1 MDVTS
6 YDPKKVNVAVDGA
19 IIAGYASDSMITA
32 TKNEDAVTTEVGC
45 KGDVVYSENANE
57 SGTITITLQGTSSS
71 LPRLRSLASSRKQ
84 ISVTVSDANDSD
96 DISITAQKCRVVKM
110 PDVSRGKTSGNVT
123 ISIFVPNLQEVAGP
137 SERIN

>member
-6 YDPKKVNVAVDGA
+6 YDPKKVNVAGDGA
-19 IIAGYASDSMITA
+19 IITGYASDSMITA

-123 ISIFVPNLQEVAGP
+123 ISIFVPNLQV
-137 SERIN
+137 R

>member
-1 MDVTS
+1 MDVTR
-6 YDPKKVNVAVDGA
+6 YDPTKGNVAVDGA
-19 IIAGYASDSMITA
+19 IITGYASDSMITA

-123 ISIFVPNLQEVAGP
+123 ISIFVPNLQV
-137 SERIN
+137 R

>member
-19 IIAGYASDSMITA
+19 IITGYASDSMITA
-32 TKNEDAVTTEVGC
+32 TKNEDAVTTDVGC

-110 PDVSRGKTSGNVT
+110 RDVCRGKTSGNGT
-123 ISIFVPNLQEVAGP
+123 ISIFVPNLQV
-137 SERIN
+137 R

>member
-19 IIAGYASDSMITA
+19 IITGYASDSMITA

-71 LPRLRSLASSRKQ
+71 LTRLRSLASSRKQ

-123 ISIFVPNLQEVAGP
+123 ISIFVPNLQV
-137 SERIN
+137 R

>member
-6 YDPKKVNVAVDGA
+6 YDPKKVNVAVNGA
-19 IIAGYASDSMITA
+19 IITGYASDSMVTA

-123 ISIFVPNLQEVAGP
+123 ISIFVPNLQV
-137 SERIN
+137 R

>member
-19 IIAGYASDSMITA
+19 IITGYASDSMITA

-123 ISIFVPNLQEVAGP
+123 ISIFVPNLQVP
-137 SERIN
+137 

>member
-19 IIAGYASDSMITA
+19 IITGYASDSMITA

-96 DISITAQKCRVVKM
+96 DISIAAQKCRVVKM

-123 ISIFVPNLQEVAGP
+123 ISIFVPNLQV
-137 SERIN
+137 R

>member
-71 LPRLRSLASSRKQ
+71 LPRLRSLSSSRKQ

-123 ISIFVPNLQEVAGP
+123 ISIFVPNLQV
-137 SERIN
+137 R

>member
-19 IIAGYASDSMITA
+19 IITGYASDSMITA

-57 SGTITITLQGTSSS
+57 SGTITITLQGTSAS

-123 ISIFVPNLQEVAGP
+123 ISIFVPNLQV
-137 SERIN
+137 R

>member
-6 YDPKKVNVAVDGA
+6 YDPKKVNVAVDRA
-19 IIAGYASDSMITA
+19 IITGYASDSMITA

-123 ISIFVPNLQEVAGP
+123 ISIFVPNLQV
-137 SERIN
+137 R

>member
-19 IIAGYASDSMITA
+19 IIIGYASDSMITA

-123 ISIFVPNLQEVAGP
+123 ISIFVPNLQV
-137 SERIN
+137 R

>member
-19 IIAGYASDSMITA
+19 IITGYASDSMITA

-96 DISITAQKCRVVKM
+96 DISITAQKCRVVKL

-123 ISIFVPNLQEVAGP
+123 ISIFVPNLQV
-137 SERIN
+137 R

>member
-57 SGTITITLQGTSSS
+57 SGTITLTLQGTSSS

-84 ISVTVSDANDSD
+84 ISMTVSDANDSD

-123 ISIFVPNLQEVAGP
+123 ISIFVPNLQV
-137 SERIN
+137 R

>member
-19 IIAGYASDSMITA
+19 IITGYASDSMITA

-96 DISITAQKCRVVKM
+96 DISITSQKCRALKM

-123 ISIFVPNLQEVAGP
+123 ISMFVPNLQV
-137 SERIN
+137 R

>member
-19 IIAGYASDSMITA
+19 IITGYASDSMITA
-32 TKNEDAVTTEVGC
+32 TKNEDTVTTDVGC

-123 ISIFVPNLQEVAGP
+123 ISIFVPNLQV
-137 SERIN
+137 R

>member
-19 IIAGYASDSMITA
+19 IITGYASDSMITA

-71 LPRLRSLASSRKQ
+71 LPCLRSLASSRKQ

-123 ISIFVPNLQEVAGP
+123 ISIFVPNLQV
-137 SERIN
+137 R

>member
-19 IIAGYASDSMITA
+19 IITGYASDSMITA

-84 ISVTVSDANDSD
+84 ISVTVSDAYDSD

-123 ISIFVPNLQEVAGP
+123 ISIFVPNLQV
-137 SERIN
+137 R

>member
-6 YDPKKVNVAVDGA
+6 YEPKKVNVAVDGA

-123 ISIFVPNLQEVAGP
+123 ISIFVPNLQV
-137 SERIN
+137 R

>member
-19 IIAGYASDSMITA
+19 IITGYASDSMITA
-32 TKNEDAVTTEVGC
+32 TKNEDAVTTDVGC

-110 PDVSRGKTSGNVT
+110 PDVSRGKTSGNVD
-123 ISIFVPNLQEVAGP
+123 SLVAP
-137 SERIN
+137 K

>member
-19 IIAGYASDSMITA
+19 IITGYASDSMITA

-84 ISVTVSDANDSD
+84 ISVTISDANDSD

-123 ISIFVPNLQEVAGP
+123 ISIFVPNLQV
-137 SERIN
+137 R

>member
-6 YDPKKVNVAVDGA
+6 YDPKKVNVAVNGA
-19 IIAGYASDSMITA
+19 IITGYASDSMITA

-71 LPRLRSLASSRKQ
+71 LPRLRSLGVKPE
-84 ISVTVSDANDSD
+84 T
-96 DISITAQKCRVVKM
+96 DICDCI
-110 PDVSRGKTSGNVT
+110 
-123 ISIFVPNLQEVAGP
+123 
-137 SERIN
+137 

>member
-19 IIAGYASDSMITA
+19 IITGYASDSMITA

-45 KGDVVYSENANE
+45 KGELVYTENANE

-123 ISIFVPNLQEVAGP
+123 ISIFVPNLQV
-137 SERIN
+137 R

>member
-19 IIAGYASDSMITA
+19 IITGYASDSMITA

-45 KGDVVYSENANE
+45 KGDVIYSENANE

-123 ISIFVPNLQEVAGP
+123 ISMFVPNLQV
-137 SERIN
+137 R

>member
-19 IIAGYASDSMITA
+19 IITGYASDSMITA

-45 KGDVVYSENANE
+45 KGEVVYSENANE

-123 ISIFVPNLQEVAGP
+123 ISIFVPNLQV
-137 SERIN
+137 R

>member
-19 IIAGYASDSMITA
+19 IIIGYASDSMITA
-32 TKNEDAVTTEVGC
+32 TKNEDAVTTDVGC

-123 ISIFVPNLQEVAGP
+123 ISIFVPNLQV
-137 SERIN
+137 R

>member
-19 IIAGYASDSMITA
+19 IITGYASDSMITA

-71 LPRLRSLASSRKQ
+71 LPRLTSLASSRKQ

-123 ISIFVPNLQEVAGP
+123 ISIFVPNLQV
-137 SERIN
+137 R

>member
-19 IIAGYASDSMITA
+19 IITGYASDSMITA
-32 TKNEDAVTTEVGC
+32 TKNEDAVTTDVGC

-71 LPRLRSLASSRKQ
+71 LPRLRSLASSRKL

-123 ISIFVPNLQEVAGP
+123 ISIFVPNLQV
-137 SERIN
+137 R

>member
-6 YDPKKVNVAVDGA
+6 YDPKKVNVAVNGA
-19 IIAGYASDSMITA
+19 IITGYASDSMITA

-45 KGDVVYSENANE
+45 KGDVVYYENANE

-123 ISIFVPNLQEVAGP
+123 ISIFVPNLQV
-137 SERIN
+137 R

>member
-19 IIAGYASDSMITA
+19 IITGYASDSMITA
-32 TKNEDAVTTEVGC
+32 TKHEDAVTTEVGC

-123 ISIFVPNLQEVAGP
+123 ISIFVPNLQV
-137 SERIN
+137 R

>member
-19 IIAGYASDSMITA
+19 IITGYASDSMITA
-32 TKNEDAVTTEVGC
+32 TKNEDAVATEVGC

-123 ISIFVPNLQEVAGP
+123 ISIFVPNLQV
-137 SERIN
+137 R

>member
-19 IIAGYASDSMITA
+19 IITGYASDSMITA

-84 ISVTVSDANDSD
+84 ISVTVSDANNSD

-123 ISIFVPNLQEVAGP
+123 ISIFVPNLQV
-137 SERIN
+137 R

>member
-57 SGTITITLQGTSSS
+57 SGTITLTLQGTSSS

-84 ISVTVSDANDSD
+84 ISVTVSDASDSD

-123 ISIFVPNLQEVAGP
+123 ISIFVPNLQV
-137 SERIN
+137 R

>member
-57 SGTITITLQGTSSS
+57 SGTITLTLQGTSSS

-123 ISIFVPNLQEVAGP
+123 ISIFVPNLQV
-137 SERIN
+137 R

>member
-19 IIAGYASDSMITA
+19 IITGYASDSMVTA

-123 ISIFVPNLQEVAGP
+123 ISIFVPNLQV
-137 SERIN
+137 R

>member
-19 IIAGYASDSMITA
+19 IITGYASDSMITA

-123 ISIFVPNLQEVAGP
+123 ISVPNLQV
-137 SERIN
+137 R

>member
-19 IIAGYASDSMITA
+19 IITGYASDSMITA

-57 SGTITITLQGTSSS
+57 SGTITTTLQGTSSS

-123 ISIFVPNLQEVAGP
+123 ISIFVPNLQV
-137 SERIN
+137 R

>member
-19 IIAGYASDSMITA
+19 IITGYAADSMITA

-123 ISIFVPNLQEVAGP
+123 ISIFVPNLQV
-137 SERIN
+137 R

>member
-19 IIAGYASDSMITA
+19 IITGYASDSMITA
-32 TKNEDAVTTEVGC
+32 TKNEDAVTTDVGC

-96 DISITAQKCRVVKM
+96 DISISAQKCRVVKM

-123 ISIFVPNLQEVAGP
+123 ISIFVPNLQV
-137 SERIN
+137 R

>member
-123 ISIFVPNLQEVAGP
+123 ISIFVPNLQV
-137 SERIN
+137 R